1 MLLLTLP
8 APQQLRAPISS
19 LSATANSEQLK
30 TSRSYTMSPL
40 QNLHGQG
47 QLFCLSMA
55 NGKHIECVHTWQRGY
70 FTVKLCCFVSDYTQK
85 ARFLVFKSVPFGVC
99 PRERERLRGS
109 KSSHSRV
116 FFFFVGESQ

>member
-40 QNLHGQG
+40 QNIHGQG
-47 QLFCLSMA
+47 QSFYLSMA
-55 NGKHIECVHTWQRGY
+55 NGSTAMSICGRGGTLHLSY
-70 FTVKLCCFVSDYTQK
+70 DAFISDYTQK
-85 ARFLVFKSVPFGVC
+85 ARFLVFKSVPLGVC
-99 PRERERLRGS
+99 PRERER
-109 KSSHSRV
+109 
-116 FFFFVGESQ
+116 ET